1 MQTTCVRHGQV
12 EVGIIEHEGREFSAL
27 GATVQ
32 GRSIT
37 GYTKLVDGE
46 IHLST
51 WCGKSM
57 LSSRSEIVERF
68 WSDTLALMFRL
79 PRGRFIVGYALG
91 DDGMLFRGEL
101 LTNCDDAEARRHALM
116 LADCFAQLDAEDEEE
131 FAAELSEFGE

>member
-1 MQTTCVRHGQV
+1 MQTSCVRQGQI

-27 GATVQ
+27 GAAVQ

-46 IHLST
+46 IQLST
-51 WCGKSM
+51 WCSKPT
-57 LSSRSEIVERF
+57 LTSRSEVVERF
-68 WSDTLALMFRL
+68 WSGSLALMFRL

-101 LTNCDDAEARRHALM
+101 LKDCDEDDARRHALM
-116 LADCFAQLDAEDEEE
+116 VSECFAQLDAEDEEAFE
-131 FAAELSEFGE
+131 AEQADM